1 VKKTLKKKGEE
12 CYQMKTYIKNQLI
25 CQKLNMIKE
34 YGRIKKKESK
44 YFKTAKEM
52 CKFYGISRKTFYK
65 WLNRYNK
72 SNKDPNSLLPQSTR
86 PKTIRK
92 RKSPGANPHR

>member
-1 VKKTLKKKGEE
+1 
-12 CYQMKTYIKNQLI
+12 MKTYIKNQLI
-25 CQKLNMIKE
+25 SQKLNMIKE
-34 YGRIKKKESK
+34 YGRIKKKKCK
-44 YFKTAKEM
+44 YFKTVKEM

-92 RKSPGANPHR
+92 RT